1 LFEVVEQAGGAFEWV
16 ELSLDREDF
25 LGEVGLS
32 RTIGLVLGG
41 AKLCAQLSED
51 VFESGNGICGH
62 WNPWVSWRS

>member
-1 LFEVVEQAGGAFEWV
+1 
-16 ELSLDREDF
+16 
-25 LGEVGLS
+25 
-32 RTIGLVLGG
+32 LVLGG